1 MIKHVRQFIAR
12 IVDTRVS
19 EAVIDLHR
27 SMQHLEINNDERH
40 KVVLNCLDK
49 LDAKV
54 QLSGDNAHN
63 ATIAVREYIDLRTTE
78 SERVIIQK
86 LGSLRD
92 QAHDNQA
99 AIRDAITDNIDR
111 IQGVISERRPGQ
123 PKPPVP
129 PAPGT
134 KKPFVGRELKN
145 ENLKNSKEWEA
156 LSEPARAHFVAM
168 VKDRFKD
175 IEMQGYYEAECFRQ
189 YLPVTVLLSDML
201 RRAANYTEA
210 ECL

>member
-40 KVVLNCLDK
+40 KVILNCLDK
-49 LDAKV
+49 LNAKV

-63 ATIAVREYIDLRTTE
+63 AVLSVKDGLANNRDLIIAAVKDNYPTT
-78 SERVIIQK
+78 
-86 LGSLRD
+86 
-92 QAHDNQA
+92 A
-99 AIRDAITDNIDR
+99 
-111 IQGVISERRPGQ
+111 
-123 PKPPVP
+123 KPPVP
-129 PAPGT
+129 PVPGT

-145 ENLKNSKEWEA
+145 ENLKSSKEWEA

>member
-40 KVVLNCLDK
+40 KVILNCLDK
-49 LDAKV
+49 LR
-54 QLSGDNAHN
+54 LSVKDGLANNRDLIIAAVKDN
-63 ATIAVREYIDLRTTE
+63 YPTT
-78 SERVIIQK
+78 
-86 LGSLRD
+86 
-92 QAHDNQA
+92 A
-99 AIRDAITDNIDR
+99 
-111 IQGVISERRPGQ
+111 
-123 PKPPVP
+123 KPPVP

-145 ENLKNSKEWEA
+145 ENLKSSKEWEA

>member
-54 QLSGDNAHN
+54 QLSGDNNHN
-63 ATIAVREYIDLRTTE
+63 AVIAVREYIDLRATE
-78 SERVIIQK
+78 GERVIIQK
-86 LGSLRD
+86 LGALRD
-92 QAHDNQA
+92 QAHDNQVA
-99 AIRDAITDNIDR
+99 VRDAITENIDR
-111 IQGVISERRPGQ
+111 IQGVIAERRPGQ

-129 PAPGT
+129 PAPEA
-134 KKPFVGRELKN
+134 KKPFVGAELRSKDI
-145 ENLKNSKEWEA
+145 KNSKRWAGLNDTLRA
-156 LSEPARAHFVAM
+156 LFVSQVKGIFDDETMQQVFEERYFTVFYPAV
-168 VKDRFKD
+168 V
-175 IEMQGYYEAECFRQ
+175 
-189 YLPVTVLLSDML
+189 ML
-201 RRAANYTEA
+201 DNAKGQAIHDVNE
-210 ECL
+210 EFL